1 MNSDPKGP
9 GAEHARAARRGP
21 EPPGRAEL
29 EAVRSRDPAAL
40 ASFFQRYSS
49 HVYSLVYRLLGAR
62 EEAEDVT
69 QDVFFKVHRAAH
81 RLDPDRDPLP
91 WLTAIAYNTC
101 RDVWRSGSHRLDRRS
116 DSLED
121 DAGLADRLPG
131 PADDPETERIRI
143 ERETAVQEALLRLPE
158 AMRAAIVLHDYEG
171 LSHQEVAVLTRVGH
185 AAARKR
191 YSRAL
196 AALAKLLEET
206 VT

>member
-1 MNSDPKGP
+1 MSSDPKGP
-9 GAEHARAARRGP
+9 KSSAPPARRGP
-21 EPPGRAEL
+21 SPPDRIAL
-29 EAVRSRDPAAL
+29 EAVRAREPAAL
-40 ASFFQRYSS
+40 ATFFDRYAA
-49 HVYSLVYRLLGAR
+49 HVYALVYRLLGAR

-91 WLTAIAYNTC
+91 WLTAIAYNAC
-101 RDVWRSGSHRLDRRS
+101 RDLWRSGTHRLGRRS

-121 DAGLADRLPG
+121 DTGLADRLAG
-131 PADDPETERIRI
+131 PAGDPEAELIRS
-143 ERETAVQEALLRLPE
+143 ERERLVQDALLRLPD

-171 LSHQEVAVLTRVGH
+171 LSHQEIAALTGIGH

-196 AALAKLLEET
+196 AALARRLKET
-206 VT
+206 ST